1 MMVIMQEISVEK
13 YKYVDIMAIPEHS
26 IVLCLAV
33 TVNKPYREVTP
44 ASTLAIG
51 LEALMIHRP

>member
-26 IVLCLAV
+26 IVSYLAV
-33 TVNKPYREVTP
+33 TVNKPYSGVTP
-44 ASTLAIG
+44 ASTLPIG
-51 LEALMIHRP
+51 LEVLMILRP